1 MKSIIVIGLALLLPC
16 VAQSALVGGVK
27 VTFVDV
33 EKFTDILSGNESPVD
48 AQKTVKKEFAQIF
61 SRLGKKLPDGY
72 QLEVSVTDIDLA
84 GKVAY
89 NLTQSAQNLRVVKDT
104 DWPRIKFSYTIKDA
118 SQNVLASGTEDLRD
132 LDFATK
138 INTSNSEFK
147 FEEQMLRD
155 WFRREQSVQ
164 QISLNRK

>member
-1 MKSIIVIGLALLLPC
+1 MKSIIVVGLALLLPC
-16 VAQSALVGGVK
+16 VAQNALAGDGA

-33 EKFTDILSGNESPVD
+33 EKFTDILSGDESPAD
-48 AQKTVKKEFAQIF
+48 AQKTVRKEFARIF

-84 GKVAY
+84 GAVRY
-89 NLTQSAQNLRVVKDT
+89 NLTQSAQNLRVVKET

-118 SQNVLASGTEDLRD
+118 SQHVLASGTEDLRD
-132 LDFATK
+132 LDFAIKT
-138 INTSNSEFK
+138 NTSNSEFK
-147 FEEQMLRD
+147 YEEQMLKD
-155 WFRREQSVQ
+155 WFRRQQSVQ